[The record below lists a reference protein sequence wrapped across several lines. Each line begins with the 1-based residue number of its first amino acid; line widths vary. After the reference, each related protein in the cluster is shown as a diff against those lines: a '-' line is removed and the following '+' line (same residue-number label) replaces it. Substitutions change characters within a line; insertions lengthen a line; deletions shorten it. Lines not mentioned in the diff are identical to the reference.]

1 MLVNPYIPPRTARQ
15 PGTSATLA
23 NLNSRFVNAS
33 LQKVNALWQIH
44 TIGNG
49 GYVTSKFYLIDLVQK
64 NVAWTDWFFA
74 SQTSDDFNASIT
86 ANPAGQRFITWTST
100 DAPVGIQAQ
109 ARFIGTGVL
118 GPSAFPGQAAYTS
131 PTFYGTAGIQRWGD
145 YFAMTVDPVDTSRA
159 WATNEIVNTQ
169 TTWGSRIFNIGIP

>member
-86 ANPAGQRFITWTST
+86 ANPAGQRLSRGRRQMPRPAFRPKRDLSVPVSWDRPPSLGKPPIPARHST
-100 DAPVGIQAQ
+100 EPRVY
-109 ARFIGTGVL
+109 
-118 GPSAFPGQAAYTS
+118 SAG
-131 PTFYGTAGIQRWGD
+131 
-145 YFAMTVDPVDTSRA
+145 
-159 WATNEIVNTQ
+159 AT
-169 TTWGSRIFNIGIP
+169 IPP